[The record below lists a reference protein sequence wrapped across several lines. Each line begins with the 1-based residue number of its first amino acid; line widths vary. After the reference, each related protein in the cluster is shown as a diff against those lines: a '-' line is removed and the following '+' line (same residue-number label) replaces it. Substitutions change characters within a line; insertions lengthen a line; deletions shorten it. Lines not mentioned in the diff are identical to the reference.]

1 MDRVKSKGKSMKS
14 LLLVPVVIT
23 AISLVNTANAA
34 TNGTVNFS
42 GKLNDQTCQV
52 VLNNGSSASG
62 TVTLPNVPSDKLAT
76 SFSTAGKTPF
86 TLKLTGCKASTTAF
100 GVTAYFPGN
109 SYSSAST
116 GVLLN
121 QETGATAAQ
130 YVNLQI
136 LQKNGSTETAVQ
148 IGKPITDAS
157 YKYTTVAANATSA
170 TMNYAVQYINTYNS
184 SVVIKPGKVKG
195 IAVYELAYQ

>member
-1 MDRVKSKGKSMKS
+1 MKS
-14 LLLVPVVIT
+14 LLLVPMVIT

-34 TNGTVNFS
+34 TSGTVNFS

-52 VLNNGSSASG
+52 TLNNGNSASG
-62 TVTLPNVPSDKLAT
+62 TVTLPTVIKEKLVAT
-76 SFSTAGKTPF
+76 WNTAGKTPF

-109 SYSSAST
+109 SYSIANSGT
-116 GVLLN
+116 LLN
-121 QETGATAAQ
+121 QETGPTAAE

-136 LQKNGSTETAVQ
+136 LQKIGATETAVH

-170 TMNYAVQYINTYNS
+170 TMNYAVQYINSYES
-184 SVVIKPGKVKG
+184 SAIIKPGKVKG